1 MTPSS
6 GPQGAARAA
15 SSASLRSLPRGQEAA
30 PADASGAL
38 YPPSRLG
45 GKWEVYGGAA
55 SVAALIPAAR
65 PGRGS
70 VSAAGRQAG

>member
-15 SSASLRSLPRGQEAA
+15 SSASLRSLPCGQEAA

-45 GKWEVYGGAA
+45 GKGEVSGGAA
-55 SVAALIPAAR
+55 SLAALIPAAR
-65 PGRGS
+65 RGWES